1 MFVLNLCEGM
11 RNLASDW
18 SAVGGVFSNL
28 GEVGQQMLDNNLSVI
43 GPFPRALLHE
53 DYMEAMYAECSQ
65 LKPKAVIANLG
76 GDAFDFL
83 RFVPESVLRVAII
96 HSDDEC
102 VYQQV
107 EAYLPWIDLIV
118 GVSAR
123 NCEIIQRRL
132 GEHRVPVQQIACGV
146 PMPQSVTRIYRNN
159 GPLRVL
165 YLGRISE
172 EQKRV
177 SLMTQVIKQSL
188 QMGIDVTW
196 TIVGDGPELPMMRSC
211 FDLNDTRLRI
221 LGAMEYS
228 KVPAVIAEHDIY
240 FLCSD
245 YEGLPLSMLEA
256 MGAGCVPVVSDLPS
270 GISEVVNESNGIRV
284 PIDHSQGYV
293 DALASLC
300 NDRERIKRM
309 SVNAIQTVR
318 DYYST
323 IAMARRWNQTLEMH
337 QPRTETT
344 WNETCVAD
352 PPPRCGNPWYFHP
365 RMRPLRLALKKMKS
379 IRKTFKP

>member
-1 MFVLNLCEGM
+1 MFVLNLCDGM
-11 RNLASDW
+11 RHTASDW
-18 SAVGGVFSNL
+18 RAVGGVFSNL
-28 GEVGQQMLDNNLSVI
+28 GEVGQQMLANDLPVI
-43 GPFPRALLHE
+43 GPFPQALLHE
-53 DYMEAMYAECSQ
+53 DYMEAMYAQCCK
-65 LKPKAVIANLG
+65 LKPDAVIANLG
-76 GDAFDFL
+76 GDSFDFL

-123 NCEIIQRRL
+123 NCEIMQARL
-132 GEHRVPVQQIACGV
+132 GAFQVPVKQIACGV
-146 PMPQSVTRIYRNN
+146 PMPQSVTRSYRKN

-177 SLMTQVIKQSL
+177 SLMTEVIQKSL
-188 QMGIDVTW
+188 EMGLEVTW

-211 FDLNDTRLRI
+211 FDTNDSRIRI
-221 LGAMEYS
+221 LGAIDYA
-228 KVPAVIAEHDIY
+228 KVPAVIAEHDVY

-270 GISEVVNESNGIRV
+270 GISEVVNDSNGIRV
-284 PIDHSQGYV
+284 PIDHAQGYV
-293 DALASLC
+293 DALHELC
-300 NDRERIKRM
+300 NDRERIERM
-309 SVNAIQTVR
+309 SVNAVQTVR

-323 IAMARRWNQTLEMH
+323 IAMARRWNQILDMYHPESDA
-337 QPRTETT
+337 T
-344 WNETCVAD
+344 WNETCIAD

-365 RMRPLRLALKKMKS
+365 RMRPLRYSLKKFKS
-379 IRKTFKP
+379 IIETLKS